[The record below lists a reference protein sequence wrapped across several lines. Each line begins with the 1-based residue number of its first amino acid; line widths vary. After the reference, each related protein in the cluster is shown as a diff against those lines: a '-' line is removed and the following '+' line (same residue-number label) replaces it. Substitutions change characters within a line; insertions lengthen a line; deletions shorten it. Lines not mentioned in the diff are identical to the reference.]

1 MVTALLSALT
11 RAPCDEEYR
20 LGPKDVLTIT
30 VLGHSDLSTQE
41 GQEITVRPDGRISYP
56 GAGEIE
62 VAGKTPAQVQRII
75 RMALERTY
83 RHVDVAVNLA
93 RPRERRIYILGE
105 VNSPGAFD
113 LAHEDVG
120 VREAIAMAGGLTPH
134 AAMNGCRLYGR
145 DVGPMRIDLTTIMAD
160 EANPGQPRL
169 APGDTLVILRKK
181 TVTVVGEVK
190 APGVYQM
197 QDGARVLDA
206 LAAAGGLTQ
215 RSDRNVAKLVRAESA
230 NATINLKAAFSE
242 PASDANAILHS
253 GDTLIIQE
261 AYNQVAVLGAVERP
275 GTFYSPER
283 LTAAQALALAG
294 GPTDDADLEHV
305 KRLRAGE
312 QPRVV
317 DLRPLVQT
325 TRTSSLD
332 QFSAGADAVVL
343 ERGDALIVPARFQ
356 RVMVLG
362 AVRAP
367 GAYPIQ
373 PGDRVTDALAA
384 AGGHIVGKSRI
395 ERIALMRR
403 DADRVIVHRIDLRRL
418 VAGRDQSQ
426 DQLVSDGDIIVVPG
440 AAKTRW
446 RDYAWLVF
454 GAASAARYAV
464 EVFK

>member
-1 MVTALLSALT
+1 
-11 RAPCDEEYR
+11 
-20 LGPKDVLTIT
+20 
-30 VLGHSDLSTQE
+30 
-41 GQEITVRPDGRISYP
+41 
-56 GAGEIE
+56 
-62 VAGKTPAQVQRII
+62 
-75 RMALERTY
+75 
-83 RHVDVAVNLA
+83 
-93 RPRERRIYILGE
+93 
-105 VNSPGAFD
+105 
-113 LAHEDVG
+113 
-120 VREAIAMAGGLTPH
+120 
-134 AAMNGCRLYGR
+134 
-145 DVGPMRIDLTTIMAD
+145 
-160 EANPGQPRL
+160 
-169 APGDTLVILRKK
+169 LVILRKT